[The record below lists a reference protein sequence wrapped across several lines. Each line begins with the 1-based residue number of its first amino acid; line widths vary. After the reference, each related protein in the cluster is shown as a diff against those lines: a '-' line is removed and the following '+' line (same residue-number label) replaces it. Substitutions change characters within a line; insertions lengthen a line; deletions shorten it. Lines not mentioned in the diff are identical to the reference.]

1 MSMENNPVK
10 RFYQN
15 GKKGWRPAINAM
27 CASCVGCS
35 AALQGKGFKDY
46 LEAGFRDEIRSCT
59 VFSCPIRHLR
69 PYQVKQGAGDDV
81 NLQPKL
87 LMCTPLSR

>member
-46 LEAGFRDEIRSCT
+46 
-59 VFSCPIRHLR
+59 
-69 PYQVKQGAGDDV
+69 QVKQGAGDDV

-87 LMCTPLSR
+87 LMCTPLSPADAIAGAHRE